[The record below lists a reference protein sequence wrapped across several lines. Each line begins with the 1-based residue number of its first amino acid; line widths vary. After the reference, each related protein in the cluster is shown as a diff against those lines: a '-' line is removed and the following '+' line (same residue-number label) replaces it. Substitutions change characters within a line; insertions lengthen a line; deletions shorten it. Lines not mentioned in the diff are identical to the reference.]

1 MNCDQLLSAISLK
14 INFLEYGCDPL
25 PFAAQLASAFLTT
38 NGKQVMKHE
47 FSSIILGC
55 QVIKLYDDW
64 LKYVV
69 ILPKGSYDGQDRDQF
84 IWFTD
89 CELIEENAVI
99 PLDVSMYLIKKNFPG
114 VFRSTND

>member
-25 PFAAQLASAFLTT
+25 PFAAQLASTFLTSK
-38 NGKQVMKHE
+38 GKQIIKYE

-69 ILPKGSYDGQDRDQF
+69 ILPNGSYDGQSEDQF

-89 CELIEENAVI
+89 HELADENAVM
-99 PLDVSMYLIKKNFPG
+99 PLDVSMYLIAKEFPSI
-114 VFRSTND
+114 FRSTND